1 MRCSVNYAGSS
12 VPVLQWSDA
21 GRGGVT
27 TDCSSNGT
35 VCSELSVNVQSPMT
49 TVESRGCQLTSP
61 QAIRD
66 DCQTW
71 SSTPITVSCT

>member
-1 MRCSVNYAGSS
+1 MICSVNYAGSS
-12 VPVLQWSDA
+12 VPVLQWSGS
-21 GRGGVT
+21 GRVT

-49 TVESRGCQLTSP
+49 TVESRGCDATSP

>member
-1 MRCSVNYAGSS
+1 MTCSVNYAGSA
-12 VPVLQWSDA
+12 VPVLQWS
-21 GRGGVT
+21 GRGGLT

-49 TVESRGCQLTSP
+49 TVESRGCQLTFP

-66 DCQTW
+66 YCQTW